1 MLLTKLHGFS
11 KVNVPSKSNVDWDK
25 KVSSPKFKVK
35 SFLREFWKNDVIVEE
50 FVIPGSKFRI
60 DLFNLS
66 KKLAVEV
73 SPDEYHNSFNKWLHK
88 DRQKFLSKIK
98 ADELKKEWCIK
109 NSIELVE
116 LFNEDINNLSVDY
129 FEKKYNILLY

>member
-1 MLLTKLHGFS
+1 MS
-11 KVNVPSKSNVDWDK
+11 
-25 KVSSPKFKVK
+25 
-35 SFLREFWKNDVIVEE
+35 I
-50 FVIPGSKFRI
+50 II
-60 DLFNLS
+60 
-66 KKLAVEV
+66 
-73 SPDEYHNSFNKWLHK
+73 
-88 DRQKFLSKIK
+88 RQKFLSKIK

>member
-11 KVNVPSKSNVDWDK
+11 KVNVPSKSNVEWDK
-25 KVSSPKFKVK
+25 
-35 SFLREFWKNDVIVEE
+35 
-50 FVIPGSKFRI
+50 I
-60 DLFNLS
+60 DLFNFS
-66 KKLAVEV
+66 KRIAVEV

-98 ADELKKEWCIK
+98 VDELKKEWCIK
-109 NSIELVE
+109 NSIELIE
-116 LFNEDINNLSVDY
+116 LFNEDINKLSVDY

>member
-25 KVSSPKFKVK
+25 KVSTPQFKVK
-35 SFLREFWKNDVIVEE
+35 SFLQDFWKNDVIVEE
-50 FVIPGSKFRI
+50 FIIPGSKFRI
-60 DLFNLS
+60 DLFN
-66 KKLAVEV
+66 
-73 SPDEYHNSFNKWLHK
+73 PDEYHNSFNKWLHK